1 MNDSL
6 LVIRKGAVLANELVM
21 SNFSK
26 IIYFY
31 FHILH

>member
-6 LVIRKGAVLANELVM
+6 LVIRKGAVLANEVM